1 MSRYKE
7 TTEEV
12 VTTGTTYLRT
22 NKVTFYIPEET
33 EVVAECSEVKVN
45 KKDGMVV
52 SEDFTRS
59 LNGTL
64 TVDNMNDEFT
74 MYNRQ
79 GTALRTISYKDMF
92 FAVESFWRHLAETAD
107 EV

>member
-1 MSRYKE
+1 MKYKE
-7 TTEEV
+7 TTEEI

-33 EVVAECSEVKVN
+33 EVVAECSEVEVN

-59 LNGTL
+59 LSGTL
-64 TVDNMNDEFT
+64 TVDNMNEEFT

-79 GTALRTISYKDMF
+79 GTVLRTISYKDMF